1 MGYRTQ
7 QQTITAT
14 NQFDGTAP
22 TGDYTVQNDK
32 RKYAAGATGGLFDFN
47 ITVPHH
53 VVGIE
58 LYGLAGGGTETWK
71 IEKQTAE
78 GDLFTI
84 AEGTTQDQYVLHAK
98 DRFLLREN
106 EKIKVTTG
114 NMTGEMNCMVSI
126 DRDIEGG
133 TDG

>member
-7 QQTITAT
+7 QQSITAT

-22 TGDYTVQNDK
+22 TGTPTIQNDK
-32 RKYAAGATGGLFDFN
+32 KSYPAQATGGLFDFG

-78 GDLFTI
+78 GDVFTI
-84 AEGTTQDQYVLHAK
+84 AEGTTQDQYVLLKK
-98 DRFLLREN
+98 DRFLLREQ

-114 NMTGEMNCMVSI
+114 NMTGAMSCMVSV

-133 TDG
+133 TH